1 MRNLLKKYFKT
12 DYLIAGAIFLLV
24 LFLAISGFYRVQT
37 QNELQGVIEDIGEV
51 YSEAQQLA
59 LRAEKFQG
67 QEIYSYGVYYDEDL
81 ATLIICADLNGD
93 LACDFNERYN
103 EALKIETN
111 KFSLTEVVPVN
122 FLRFKKINGVCY
134 TDRCDLSGD
143 QAIMK
148 ITTIGISHYAEVA
161 VNAETGKF
169 LSHIYE

>member
-1 MRNLLKKYFKT
+1 MKTWFNKYFKT
-12 DYLIAGAIFLLV
+12 DYLIAGAIILLI
-24 LFLAISGFYRVQT
+24 LFLAIGGFYRVQT
-37 QNELQGVIEDIGEV
+37 QNELQGLIEEIGGV

-67 QEIYSYGVYYDEDL
+67 QDIYSYGVYFDEDL
-81 ATLIICADLNGD
+81 ASLIICADLNGD
-93 LACDFNERYN
+93 LACDFNERYR

-111 KFSLTEVVPVN
+111 KFSLTEIVPVN
-122 FLRFKKINGVCY
+122 FLRFKKIKGVCY
-134 TDRCDLSGD
+134 TEMCDLSGD

-148 ITTIGISHYAEVA
+148 IATSGVPHYAEVA